1 MALVCAKVDVIDW
14 APVIHAHRQ
23 HRAVRLRAGRTF
35 AISVERVWRAVIEAS
50 APLRLGTRFRAVPDV
65 RLFTGDELVIS
76 PGERLPGAG
85 DHSLDDYVAR
95 TPGSFQ
101 LVVTHPLVID
111 FALWADVRALV
122 HGLFARIGAPV
133 LPVVCELVLGR
144 FDRSP
149 RGFTKRM
156 DHAVVTVVLAGELRV
171 RLLRRGRH
179 AAHRRLLDREAALL
193 LNRLLTDRSDSPAL
207 DGAAREVITEVG
219 NIVLNACLGAFGNL
233 LKVQVTFTVPHLRI
247 ESVHKVL
254 NSITIEGD
262 ELEYALIIHTRFH
275 MRASDVSGYLVI
287 ILGVTSLATLL
298 QELTKWEERELR

>member
-171 RLLRRGRH
+171 RLWRALWQRSPNEIRDFD
-179 AAHRRLLDREAALL
+179 AHRADDVLTARAGDVLYWPSDRWHVDEAVAPCLALRLWIPATGADTGAVVSQAVGELIAERLAGAL
-193 LNRLLTDRSDSPAL
+193 
-207 DGAAREVITEVG
+207 
-219 NIVLNACLGAFGNL
+219 
-233 LKVQVTFTVPHLRI
+233 
-247 ESVHKVL
+247 
-254 NSITIEGD
+254 
-262 ELEYALIIHTRFH
+262 
-275 MRASDVSGYLVI
+275 
-287 ILGVTSLATLL
+287 
-298 QELTKWEERELR
+298 